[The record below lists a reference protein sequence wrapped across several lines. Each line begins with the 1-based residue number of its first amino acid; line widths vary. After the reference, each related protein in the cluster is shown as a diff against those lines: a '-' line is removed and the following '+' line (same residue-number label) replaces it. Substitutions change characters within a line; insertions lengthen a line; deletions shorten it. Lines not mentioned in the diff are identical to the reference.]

1 MCHDK
6 LHHQAKPLVYHP
18 FLLALFVTYLFHV
31 AGEKSR
37 SIGMISNLPANI
49 SNIITNFDKTEKS
62 PKLPMGP
69 TFPSPGPILLSVA
82 ATAVTLLVKSKLSKE
97 MSKVD
102 MANIKIL
109 EIKNTLME
117 YSFVSLFFTI

>member
-1 MCHDK
+1 
-6 LHHQAKPLVYHP
+6 
-18 FLLALFVTYLFHV
+18 
-31 AGEKSR
+31 
-37 SIGMISNLPANI
+37 
-49 SNIITNFDKTEKS
+49 
-62 PKLPMGP
+62 MGP

-117 YSFVSLFFTI
+117 RIVSCSIFLLSNFSTLTLLL